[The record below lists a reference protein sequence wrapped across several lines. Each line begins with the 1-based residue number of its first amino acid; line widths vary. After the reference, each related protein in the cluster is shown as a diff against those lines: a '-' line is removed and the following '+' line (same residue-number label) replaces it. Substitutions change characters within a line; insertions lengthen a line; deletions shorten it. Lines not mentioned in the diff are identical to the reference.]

1 MFPTKKKKYKYGKAR
16 NLQFGNNWKEGK
28 SNTTELLHC
37 LLKIKTDLTKSIGIS
52 FGKKITKDYRHF

>member
-1 MFPTKKKKYKYGKAR
+1 MFPNKKKKYKYGKAR

-37 LLKIKTDLTKSIGIS
+37 LLKIKTDLTKNQLE
-52 FGKKITKDYRHF
+52 